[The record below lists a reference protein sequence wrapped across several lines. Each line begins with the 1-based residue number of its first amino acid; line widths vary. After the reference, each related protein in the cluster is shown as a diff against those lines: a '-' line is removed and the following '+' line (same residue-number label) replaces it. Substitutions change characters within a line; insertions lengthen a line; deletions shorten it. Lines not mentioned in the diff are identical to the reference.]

1 MGDCREVVVHFSAF
15 EIKCFTK
22 DFLSDKILSMIE
34 AVSTDIYGNVE
45 ERMRSITLMNLE
57 GHYDTYF
64 AGSYIFEMSIW

>member
-1 MGDCREVVVHFSAF
+1 
-15 EIKCFTK
+15 
-22 DFLSDKILSMIE
+22 MIE
-34 AVSTDIYGNVE
+34 AVSTDIDGNVE